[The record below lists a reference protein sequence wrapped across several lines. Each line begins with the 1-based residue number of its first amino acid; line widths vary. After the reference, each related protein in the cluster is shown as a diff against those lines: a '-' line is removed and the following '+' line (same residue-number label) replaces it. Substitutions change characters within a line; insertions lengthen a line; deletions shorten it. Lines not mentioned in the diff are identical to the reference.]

1 MAAPR
6 FIGSVRVIAALTFVS
21 RVLGLLR
28 DMVFTAVF
36 GTSASV
42 TAFNV
47 AFKIPNLFRR
57 LFGEGALSAS
67 FIPIF
72 SKRYHTEGT
81 DSAGA
86 AARQVIG
93 LQVAV
98 LAGLTILGELVV
110 AGLLLA
116 GPGGTDEVSRRN
128 RLTLVLTAIMLP
140 HVLSICTTA
149 LLGGML
155 NVLRNFWLPTFAPI
169 ILNILEVA
177 GVAVAWGLHRGH
189 PDPASVPRLWPVV
202 IGVMIA
208 GIVQVIIP
216 WYALKR
222 RGISIIPKIAW
233 SDPAVVTV
241 VRLMIPTALGLAAVQ
256 VNTLM
261 DALIA
266 MWKIPEHIG
275 APYVLDLAQRLYQ
288 LPLGVIGISV
298 ATAIFEQMSAEAAHN
313 KIADLRNTALEGLK
327 LMLFVGLPISVG
339 MCLLTW
345 PLTALLF
352 QRSKFTA
359 IDTDMVAYTSLFYTL
374 GIWAYMSQHVYARGF
389 YALQKPQIPARI
401 SMYMVA
407 LNLTLNLVLVRFMKE
422 AGLALAT
429 AISAY
434 IQIVLL
440 SKAWRNL
447 TGSFAIKGLLVS
459 AARTGTA
466 AAGMAAAILA
476 TRWTI
481 NHAWFGGD
489 ADWPALAARLAAH
502 HHLGNMV
509 HLGASMLVGG
519 IVFWALAHML
529 GCPETG
535 TLLAGLG
542 RRRQRARQRAA
553 EAAAPAEAPEPTAV
567 ASE

>member
-6 FIGSVRVIAALTFVS
+6 FIGSVRVIAALTLVS

-28 DMVFTAVF
+28 DTVFTAVF

-47 AFKIPNLFRR
+47 AFRIPNLFRR

-72 SKRYHTEGT
+72 SRRYYNEGPE
-81 DSAGA
+81 SAQA
-86 AARQVIG
+86 VARQVIG

-98 LAGLTILGELVV
+98 LAGLTILGEFAVL
-110 AGLLLA
+110 GLLLA
-116 GPGGTDEVSRRN
+116 GPSGTDEISYRN
-128 RLTLVLTAIMLP
+128 RLTLILTAIMLP

-155 NVLRNFWLPTFAPI
+155 NILKNFWLPTFAPI
-169 ILNILEVA
+169 ILNIFEVA

-189 PDPASVPRLWPVV
+189 PDPRSVPRLWPVV
-202 IGVMIA
+202 IGVMAA

-222 RGISIIPKIAW
+222 RGISIIPKVAW
-233 SDPAVVTV
+233 SDPAVITILK
-241 VRLMIPTALGLAAVQ
+241 LMGPTALGLAAVQ
-256 VNTLM
+256 INTLM
-261 DALIA
+261 DSLIA
-266 MWKIPEHIG
+266 MLCIREHIG

-345 PLTALLF
+345 PLTSLLF
-352 QRSKFTA
+352 QRSRFTPA
-359 IDTDMVAYTSLFYTL
+359 DTDMVAYTSLFFTL
-374 GIWAYMSQHVYARGF
+374 GIWSYMSQHVYARGF
-389 YALQKPQIPARI
+389 YVLQKPQIPARI
-401 SMYMVA
+401 SMYVVG
-407 LNLTLNLVLVRFMKE
+407 LNLTLNLTLVWFMKE
-422 AGLALAT
+422 AGLALST

-434 IQIVLL
+434 VQLVLL
-440 SKAWRNL
+440 SKAWRDL
-447 TGSFAIKGLLVS
+447 TGSFAIKGLLVL
-459 AARTGTA
+459 
-466 AAGMAAAILA
+466 AGQDGGGV
-476 TRWTI
+476 
-481 NHAWFGGD
+481 GGD
-489 ADWPALAARLAAH
+489 GWRDPGDTLDDQPRVVRGRGRLACAGGAADAH
-502 HHLGNMV
+502 HHLGNAV
-509 HLGASMLVGG
+509 HLMASVVAGG
-519 IVFWALAHML
+519 VVFWTIAHVL
-529 GCPETG
+529 GCPETR
-535 TLLAGLG
+535 TLLEGLG
-542 RRRQRARQRAA
+542 RRRAREQAVSRAA
-553 EAAAPAEAPEPTAV
+553 PTSESVEPVV
-567 ASE
+567 ARSE